1 MHWVVKKK
9 QAKTRNYFKR
19 LFKFQMPS
27 AILKAIYNT
36 KCNKKNSDLGDTI
49 KSGIF
54 ALTGEIKEMPEE
66 EK

>member
-1 MHWVVKKK
+1 
-9 QAKTRNYFKR
+9 
-19 LFKFQMPS
+19 MPS

-36 KCNKKNSDLGDTI
+36 KCKNKNSDLGDII

-54 ALTGEIKEMPEE
+54 DLKSEIKEMPED